1 MSGALVTGGTGKTGT
16 TLVHLLRDAGVRTRV
31 ASRHPA
37 AADPDAILFDWNDPT
52 THGPALDG
60 MDRVFLLPPVA
71 SVDPLPLVEPFL
83 RRAQRAG
90 VQRLVLLGSAVV
102 LPNAPSAV
110 EMAAQVRALPGGVVL
125 RASGF
130 MQNFLRPHPLAEHI
144 HRRGEIRTAAG
155 DGKLGW
161 VDARDI
167 AASAAALLTDLGL
180 PARSDYL
187 ITGPHGMSYPQAARI
202 ITAQTGKQVRVK
214 HITEGEQ
221 AATYRASGMSTEF
234 AAALAAV
241 ERGIKEGREEQV
253 STAVR
258 ELTGRPP
265 RTFATFVSDHAY
277 EWAQEGP
284 NGAGVRS
291 LRHQAER

>member
-1 MSGALVTGGTGKTGT
+1 MSGVLVTGGTGRTGRT
-16 TLVHLLRDAGVRTRV
+16 VVQVLRAAGVRARA
-31 ASRHPA
+31 ASRNPA
-37 AADPDAILFDWNDPT
+37 AADPDAIRFDWNDPA

-60 MDRVFLLPPVA
+60 TDRVFLLPPVE

-90 VQRLVLLGSAVV
+90 VQRLVMLGSAIV

-110 EMAAQVRALPGGVVL
+110 EMAARVRAQPGGVVL

-144 HRRGEIRTAAG
+144 HRHGEIRTAAG
-155 DGKLGW
+155 DGRLGW
-161 VDARDI
+161 VDARDV
-167 AASAAALLTDLGL
+167 AASAAALLADPGVD
-180 PARSDYL
+180 ARSDYL

-202 ITAQTGKQVRVK
+202 ITAQTGRQVRVER
-214 HITEGEQ
+214 ITEEEQ
-221 AATYRASGMSTEF
+221 AAAYRASGMPTEF

-241 ERGIKEGREEQV
+241 ERGIKEGREDRV
-253 STAVR
+253 STAVL

-265 RTFATFVSDHAY
+265 RAFAEFVFDHAY
-277 EWAQEGP
+277 EWT
-284 NGAGVRS
+284 R
-291 LRHQAER
+291 

>member
-1 MSGALVTGGTGKTGT
+1 MSAVLVTGGTGKTGKA
-16 TLVHLLRDAGVRTRV
+16 LVQVLRTAGVRTRV
-31 ASRHPA
+31 ASRN
-37 AADPDAILFDWNDPT
+37 PDAAGPEAIRFDWNDPT
-52 THGPALDG
+52 TYGPALG
-60 MDRVFLLPPVA
+60 GTDRVFLLPPVE

-83 RRAQRAG
+83 RQARRAG
-90 VQRLVLLGSAVV
+90 VRRLVMLGSALV

-110 EMAAQVRALPGGVVL
+110 EMAARVRAQPGGVVL

-144 HRRGEIRTAAG
+144 HRHGEIRTAAG

-167 AASAAALLTDLGL
+167 AASAAALLADLGVD
-180 PARSDYL
+180 ARSDYL
-187 ITGPHGMSYPQAARI
+187 ITGPHGMSYPQAAQI
-202 ITAQTGKQVRVK
+202 ITAQTGRQVRVEQ
-214 HITEGEQ
+214 ITEKEQ
-221 AATYRASGMSTEF
+221 AAAYHASGMPTDF

-253 STAVR
+253 STAVL

-265 RTFATFVSDHAY
+265 RAFSEFVSDHAY
-277 EWAQEGP
+277 EWTQ
-284 NGAGVRS
+284 
-291 LRHQAER
+291 

>member
-1 MSGALVTGGTGKTGT
+1 MSGVLVTGGTGRTGRT
-16 TLVHLLRDAGVRTRV
+16 VVQVLRAAGVRARA
-31 ASRHPA
+31 ASRNPA
-37 AADPDAILFDWNDPT
+37 AADPDAIRFDWNDPA

-60 MDRVFLLPPVA
+60 TDRVFLLPPVE

-90 VQRLVLLGSAVV
+90 VQRLVMLGSAIV

-110 EMAAQVRALPGGVVL
+110 EMAARVRAQPGGVVL

-144 HRRGEIRTAAG
+144 HRHGEIRTAAG
-155 DGKLGW
+155 DGRLGW

-167 AASAAALLTDLGL
+167 AASAAALLADPGVD
-180 PARSDYL
+180 ARSDYL

-202 ITAQTGKQVRVK
+202 ITAQTGRRVRVER
-214 HITEGEQ
+214 IAEEEQ
-221 AATYRASGMSTEF
+221 AAAYRASGMPTEF

-241 ERGIKEGREEQV
+241 ERGIKEGREDRV
-253 STAVR
+253 STAVL

-265 RTFATFVSDHAY
+265 RAFAEFVSDHAY
-277 EWAQEGP
+277 EWT
-284 NGAGVRS
+284 R
-291 LRHQAER
+291 

>member
-1 MSGALVTGGTGKTGT
+1 MSAVLVTGGTGKTGKA
-16 TLVHLLRDAGVRTRV
+16 LVQVLRTAGVRTRV
-31 ASRHPA
+31 ASRKPA
-37 AADPDAILFDWNDPT
+37 AADPEAIRFDWNDPT
-52 THGPALDG
+52 TYGPALDG
-60 MDRVFLLPPVA
+60 TDRVFLLPPVE

-83 RRAQRAG
+83 RQARRAG
-90 VQRLVLLGSAVV
+90 VRRLVMLGSALV

-110 EMAAQVRALPGGVVL
+110 EMAARVRAQPGGVVL

-144 HRRGEIRTAAG
+144 HRHGEIRTAAG

-167 AASAAALLTDLGL
+167 AASAAALLADLGVD
-180 PARSDYL
+180 ARSDYL
-187 ITGPHGMSYPQAARI
+187 ITGPHGMSYPQAAQI

-214 HITEGEQ
+214 QITEKEQ
-221 AATYRASGMSTEF
+221 AAAYHASGMPTDF

-253 STAVR
+253 STAVL

-265 RTFATFVSDHAY
+265 RAFSEFVSDHAY
-277 EWAQEGP
+277 EWTQ
-284 NGAGVRS
+284 
-291 LRHQAER
+291 

>member
-1 MSGALVTGGTGKTGT
+1 MSAVLVTGGTGKTGK
-16 TLVHLLRDAGVRTRV
+16 TLVRLLRDAGVRARA
-31 ASRHPA
+31 ASRSPA
-37 AADPDAILFDWNDPT
+37 TADPDALRFDWNDPT
-52 THGPALDG
+52 TFGPALDG
-60 MDRVFLLPPVA
+60 TDRVFLLPPVE

-90 VQRLVLLGSAVV
+90 VQRIVMLGSAIV

-110 EMAAQVRALPGGVVL
+110 ELAAQVQAQPGGVVL

-144 HRRGEIRTAAG
+144 HRRGEILTAAG

-167 AASAAALLTDLGL
+167 AASAAALLAD
-180 PARSDYL
+180 PKVDVRSDYL
-187 ITGPHGMSYPQAARI
+187 ITGPHGLSYPQAARI
-202 ITAQTGKQVRVK
+202 ITAQTGRQVRVER
-214 HITEGEQ
+214 ITEEEQ
-221 AATYRASGMSTEF
+221 ASGYRASGMPPEF

-241 ERGIKEGREEQV
+241 ERGIKEGRQDHV
-253 STAVR
+253 STAVL

-265 RTFATFVSDHAY
+265 RTFAEFVSDHAY
-277 EWAQEGP
+277 EWTQ
-284 NGAGVRS
+284 
-291 LRHQAER
+291 

>member
-1 MSGALVTGGTGKTGT
+1 MSGVLVTGGTGRTGRT
-16 TLVHLLRDAGVRTRV
+16 VVRVLRAAGVRARA
-31 ASRHPA
+31 ASRNPA
-37 AADPDAILFDWNDPT
+37 AADPDAVRFDWNDPA

-60 MDRVFLLPPVA
+60 TDRVFLLPPVE

-83 RRAQRAG
+83 RRARRAG
-90 VQRLVLLGSAVV
+90 VRRLVMLGSAIV

-110 EMAAQVRALPGGVVL
+110 EMAARVRAQPGGVVL

-144 HRRGEIRTAAG
+144 HRHGEIRTAAG
-155 DGKLGW
+155 DGRLGW

-167 AASAAALLTDLGL
+167 AASAAALLADPGVD
-180 PARSDYL
+180 ARSDYL

-202 ITAQTGKQVRVK
+202 ITAQTGRQVRV
-214 HITEGEQ
+214 ERVAEEEQ
-221 AATYRASGMSTEF
+221 AAAYRASGMPTEF

-241 ERGIKEGREEQV
+241 ERGIKEGREDRV
-253 STAVR
+253 STAVL

-265 RTFATFVSDHAY
+265 RAFAEFVSDHAY
-277 EWAQEGP
+277 EWT
-284 NGAGVRS
+284 R
-291 LRHQAER
+291 